1 MGEHVGEGNYPTYA
15 SVLHRSVKPGGRVL
29 VQQMSRHGRGPAAAR
44 SSRTSSPPTCTCA
57 RSARPSRFLERAG
70 LEVRDVQALREH
82 YVLTVAG
89 WLENFHAHRD
99 RLVELV
105 GEEVVRVWELYLVG
119 GSMAF
124 RDGRMGVDQILMV
137 RRHA

>member
-1 MGEHVGEGNYPTYA
+1 MSRAGKWPGGGPFIESFIAPDMYMRPVGETVG
-15 SVLHRSVKPGGRVL
+15 
-29 VQQMSRHGRGPAAAR
+29 
-44 SSRTSSPPTCTCA
+44 
-57 RSARPSRFLERAG
+57 FFERAG
-70 LEVRDVQALREH
+70 LEVRDVHALREH

-89 WLENFHAHRD
+89 WLENFHRNRS

-124 RDGRMGVDQILMV
+124 RDGRMGVDQLLMV
-137 RRHA
+137 RPGAAHTLPLERTW